1 MRATASRP
9 FVQFGLVATG
19 YAAALAIALA
29 IVAVRVAETSG
40 PVAQASSG
48 MYAFGDLLTFLAV
61 FGTGALIPT
70 GLGLCF
76 LWRTRYFWPVIGV
89 LALGIVLSIA
99 AVILFIL
106 SATGT

>member
-1 MRATASRP
+1 MRASSSRP
-9 FVQFGLVATG
+9 SVQFGLVAIG

-29 IVAVRVAETSG
+29 VVAIRVAETSG

-89 LALGIVLSIA
+89 LGLGIVLSIA
-99 AVILFIL
+99 GVIVFIL